1 MKNTPVSFSSERGL
15 GVVQI
20 IILSTLISHGIHFGM
35 PYFQTNLNGVSP
47 ASSVPASQTE
57 APPWGSKAPATAN
70 GGEGIEALKA
80 LKRLALQEKKT
91 PLVITPEEMK
101 ELVTTVQ
108 ILQHDGKYACP
119 ANSQELAQDPLFS
132 KAFGIRVLNDGG
144 MVPVGQ

>member
-1 MKNTPVSFSSERGL
+1 MKQVPESFASQRGFAI
-15 GVVQI
+15 VQFM
-20 IILSTLISHGIHFGM
+20 ILSTLVSHGINFGM
-35 PYFQTNLNGVSP
+35 QYFQEGLNGASP
-47 ASSVPASQTE
+47 PT
-57 APPWGSKAPATAN
+57 TAV

-119 ANSQELAQDPLFS
+119 ANFQELAQDPLFS
-132 KAFGIRVLNDGG
+132 KAFGIRLLNDGG
-144 MVPVGQ
+144 MVPVGE